1 MNNNELCSDWLFHSA
16 THQQEGTQG
25 EKYIFLAV
33 ISSGNYTVLIREA
46 LKLLLNDQ
54 SIAL

>member
-1 MNNNELCSDWLFHSA
+1 MSSA
-16 THQQEGTQG
+16 LIGCFTVPLISKKETKG
-25 EKYIFLAV
+25 ENYIFLAV